1 VQRCKIID
9 NKQYLQ
15 LKNNIYSEKII
26 AWYRANKRDLPW
38 RDISDPYRIWISE
51 IILQQT
57 RVNQG
62 LEYYLRFV
70 ARFPTVSELARADED
85 EVLKHWQG
93 LGYYSRARNLHKAA
107 KRIMSDF
114 NGIFPK
120 THDEILS
127 LSGVGE
133 YTAAAVASFAYNLP
147 FAVVDG
153 NVYRVLSR
161 LFSIE
166 TPIDTGKAKRE
177 FTALAQEILPENE
190 AGLHNQAM
198 MEFGALHCV
207 PQSPDCANCPLQSQ
221 CCAFE
226 QNLVSQIPKKSQKT
240 KVTNR
245 YFNYLFIT
253 FEGNTFLQKRTG
265 NDIWKNL
272 YEFPL
277 IETEKL
283 LKNVELFKNETFQTL
298 FSDIKSVEIKNISK
312 PIKHVLSHRNIF
324 AQFISI
330 EISNENDFLK
340 QYIKTSIGE
349 MDKYAVSRLI
359 EMFLV
364 GKL

>member
-1 VQRCKIID
+1 MSK
-9 NKQYLQ
+9 

-26 AWYRANKRDLPW
+26 AWYLTNKRDLPW
-38 RDISDPYRIWISE
+38 REISDAYRIWISE

-85 EVLKHWQG
+85 EVLKYWQG
-93 LGYYSRARNLHKAA
+93 LGYYSRTRNLHKAA
-107 KRIMSDF
+107 QKIITDF

-120 THDEILS
+120 TYKEILS

-147 FAVVDG
+147 FAAVDG

-161 LFSIE
+161 LFAIE

-177 FTALAQEILPENE
+177 FALLAQDLLPET
-190 AGLHNQAM
+190 APGLHNQAM

-207 PQSPDCANCPLQSQ
+207 PFFPDCANCPLQAQ
-221 CCAFE
+221 CRAFE
-226 QNLVSQIPKKSQKT
+226 QNLVSQLPRKSQKI

-253 FEGNTFLQKRTG
+253 LDGKTFLKKRTG

-283 LKNVELFKNETFQTL
+283 LNSDELFENEEFQKI
-298 FSDIKSVEIKNISK
+298 FSDVKRVEIKNISK

-340 QYIKTSIGE
+340 QYVKTPVGE
-349 MDKYAVSRLI
+349 IDRFAVSRLI
-359 EMFLV
+359 EIFLEST
-364 GKL
+364 K

>member
-1 VQRCKIID
+1 M
-9 NKQYLQ
+9 
-15 LKNNIYSEKII
+15 KNNIYSEKII
-26 AWYRANKRDLPW
+26 AWYLANKRDLPW
-38 RDISDPYRIWISE
+38 RDIADPYRIWISE

-62 LEYYLRFV
+62 LEYYLRLV
-70 ARFPTVSELARADED
+70 ERFPTVSELACADED
-85 EVLKHWQG
+85 EVLKYWQG

-120 THDEILS
+120 THKEILS

-161 LFSIE
+161 LFAVE

-177 FTALAQEILPENE
+177 FALLAQNLLPKTK

-207 PQSPDCANCPLQSQ
+207 PQSPDCVNCPLQAQ
-221 CCAFE
+221 CRAFE
-226 QNLVSQIPKKSQKT
+226 QNLVAQLPRKSQKI

-253 FEGNTFLQKRTG
+253 FDGNTFLQKRTG

-277 IETEKL
+277 IECEKL
-283 LKNVELFKNETFQTL
+283 LSNDELFENEMFQKI
-298 FSDIKSVEIKNISK
+298 FSDVECVEIKKISK
-312 PIKHVLSHRNIF
+312 TIKHVLSHRNVF
-324 AQFISI
+324 AQFITI

-340 QYIKTSIGE
+340 RFIKTPVGE
-349 MDKYAVSRLI
+349 IDKYAVSRLI
-359 EMFLV
+359 ELFLEAS
-364 GKL
+364 LRA

>member
-1 VQRCKIID
+1 MD
-9 NKQYLQ
+9 
-15 LKNNIYSEKII
+15 NNIYSEKII
-26 AWYRANKRDLPW
+26 AWYRSNKRDLPW
-38 RDISDPYRIWISE
+38 RDISDAYRIWISE

-70 ARFPTVSELARADED
+70 ARFPTVSELARTDED
-85 EVLKHWQG
+85 EVLKYWQG

-107 KRIMSDF
+107 RKIMTDF
-114 NGIFPK
+114 NGVFPETYEK
-120 THDEILS
+120 ILS

-133 YTAAAVASFAYNLP
+133 YTAAAVASFAYSLP

-161 LFSIE
+161 LFAIE

-177 FTALAQEILPENE
+177 FALLAQDLLSKTAP
-190 AGLHNQAM
+190 GLHNQAM

-207 PQSPDCANCPLQSQ
+207 PFFPDCANCPLQAQ
-221 CCAFE
+221 CRAFE
-226 QNLVSQIPKKSQKT
+226 QNLVSQLPRKSQKT

-253 FEGNTFLQKRTG
+253 FDGNTFLQKRTG

-272 YEFPL
+272 YEFLL
-277 IETEKL
+277 IECDKL
-283 LKNVELFKNETFQTL
+283 LNSDELIENEEFQKI
-298 FSDIKSVEIKNISK
+298 FSDVKRVEIKNISK
-312 PIKHVLSHRNIF
+312 TIKHVLSHRNIF
-324 AQFISI
+324 AQFVSI

-340 QYIKTSIGE
+340 QYIKTPVGE

-359 EMFLV
+359 EIFLEST
-364 GKL
+364 K

>member
-1 VQRCKIID
+1 M
-9 NKQYLQ
+9 
-15 LKNNIYSEKII
+15 KNNIYSEKII
-26 AWYRANKRDLPW
+26 AWYLANKRDLPW

-70 ARFPTVSELARADED
+70 ARFPTVSELARAEED
-85 EVLKHWQG
+85 EVLKYWQG

-114 NGIFPK
+114 NGVFPK
-120 THDEILS
+120 THKEILT

-147 FAVVDG
+147 FAAVDG

-161 LFSIE
+161 LFAIE

-177 FTALAQEILPENE
+177 FAVLSQSLLSETE

-207 PQSPDCANCPLQSQ
+207 PQSPDCANCPLQAQ
-221 CCAFE
+221 CRAFE
-226 QNLVSQIPKKSQKT
+226 QNLVSQLPRKSQKT

-253 FEGNTFLQKRTG
+253 LDENTFLQKRTG

-277 IETEKL
+277 IEDEKL
-283 LKNVELFKNETFQTL
+283 LNSDELFENEAFQRL
-298 FSDIKSVEIKNISK
+298 FSDVKRVEIKNISN

-324 AQFISI
+324 AQFVSI

-340 QYIKTSIGE
+340 QYTKTPIDE
-349 MDKYAVSRLI
+349 VDKYAVSRLI
-359 EMFLV
+359 ESFLV
-364 GKL
+364 TI